1 MNVVLWILQGV
12 LAAMFLMAGVLKTT
26 QSREMLQPQMA
37 WVEDVSTPVLRL
49 IGVAELAAAVGLVL
63 PPLVD
68 VAPALAAW
76 AATGLAVVMVLASGL
91 HVRRKEPQYIAL
103 NAGIL
108 AMAVIVAWGRF
119 GPEAF

>member
-12 LAAMFLMAGVLKTT
+12 LAAMFLVAGVLKTT
-26 QSREMLQPQMA
+26 QAREKLQPQMP

-63 PPLVD
+63 PPLTD
-68 VAPALAAW
+68 VAPVLAAW

-91 HVRRKEPQYIAL
+91 HLRRKEPAAVVITAV
-103 NAGIL
+103 IL
-108 AMAVIVAWGRF
+108 AMAVVVAWGRF
-119 GPEAF
+119 GPHAF